1 MPFGLSF
8 NRTKAWSEVPVNDYH
23 RALGENGQLIDVRE
37 PSEAAAGTI
46 PGAVNIPL
54 GELPSRLGE
63 LDPARPVVLLCR
75 SGARSGHAAD
85 FLSANGFAD
94 VTNLTGGMLAYNP
107 TPDIGRYRPVP
118 VSTRTHDPSTSR
130 KSQTK

>member
-8 NRTKAWSEVPVNDYH
+8 STPKAWSEVPVNDYR
-23 RALGENGQLIDVRE
+23 RALGEDGQLIDVRE
-37 PSEAAAGTI
+37 PSEVAAGTL

-63 LDPARPVVLLCR
+63 LDPLRPVVLLCR

-85 FLSANGFAD
+85 FLSANGFTD
-94 VTNLTGGMLAYNP
+94 VINLTGGMVAY
-107 TPDIGRYRPVP
+107 VP
-118 VSTRTHDPSTSR
+118 NS
-130 KSQTK
+130 